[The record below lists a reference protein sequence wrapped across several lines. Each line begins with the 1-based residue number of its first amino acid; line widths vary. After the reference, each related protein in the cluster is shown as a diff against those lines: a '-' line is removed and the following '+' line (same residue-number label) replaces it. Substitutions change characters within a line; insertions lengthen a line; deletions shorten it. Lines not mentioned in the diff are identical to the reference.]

1 MDHGRSTSPR
11 PERATRVAAALFLSF
26 LTVQSAF
33 IVLAPT
39 LPDVAREFGVST
51 GTAGQLRTV
60 AAVAGLVTAL
70 TLAPLGRVLGIRRLL
85 VTGLVAL
92 ATGSIASALAPTF
105 ALLAVGQVI
114 LGMGGAAVLSAGLP
128 AAADW
133 PAREQRTRVLA
144 WTTVGQPAAWVL
156 GMPAVGALSDL
167 GWRWGWI
174 VVPAAAAAA
183 LAVLPCGPS
192 RNAPGPAAIGS
203 AWRDPGVRRWA
214 FGEVMAYAG
223 WGGTLVYAGALL
235 SESYDLGPNAV
246 GLLLGGAAIA
256 YFPGTFAARRRLEGE
271 LGPLLAGLAIALAF
285 GAAALG
291 ALRPSAG
298 VSTGLFALLV
308 LFAGARGI
316 TGSAF
321 GLNAAPEQKV
331 TIGSIRTAATQLGYL
346 AGAAVGGIALD
357 LGGYPVV
364 GLTLAGFFAAA
375 AIPHLRFGFSRR
387 SVRGARRALAPIY
400 DSKAVA
406 LDGSSTASSLSR
418 RAPLPCG
425 G

>member
-1 MDHGRSTSPR
+1 
-11 PERATRVAAALFLSF
+11 ATRIAAGLFLSF

-60 AAVAGLVTAL
+60 AAVAGVATAL
-70 TLAPLGRVLGIRRLL
+70 TLAPLGRVVGIRRLL
-85 VTGLVAL
+85 VTGLGVL
-92 ATGSIASALAPTF
+92 AAGATASALAPTF
-105 ALLAVGQVI
+105 ALLAVGQVT
-114 LGMGGAAVLSAGLP
+114 LGMGGAAVLSAGL
-128 AAADW
+128 AAAGDW

-156 GMPAVGALSDL
+156 GLPAVGALSHL

-192 RNAPGPAAIGS
+192 RNAPASAATGS
-203 AWRDPGVRRWA
+203 AWGDPRVRRWA

-235 SESYDLGPNAV
+235 SETYDLGTSTV
-246 GLLLGGAAIA
+246 GLLLGAAAVA
-256 YFPGTFAARRRLEGE
+256 YFPGTFAARRRLEGDLRAL
-271 LGPLLAGLAIALAF
+271 LGGLAIALAF
-285 GAAALG
+285 GAAAFG
-291 ALRPSAG
+291 ALRPSAF
-298 VSTGLFALLV
+298 VSTGLFAVLILL
-308 LFAGARGI
+308 AGARGI
-316 TGSAF
+316 AGSAF
-321 GLNAAPEQKV
+321 GLNAAPEHKV
-331 TIGSIRTAATQLGYL
+331 TIGSIRAAATQLGYL
-346 AGAAVGGIALD
+346 AGAAAGGIALD

-375 AIPHLRFGFSRR
+375 AVPHLSLGFGRR
-387 SVRGARRALAPIY
+387 PLRGAQRALAPIY
-400 DSKAVA
+400 SEWSGADRELA
-406 LDGSSTASSLSR
+406 LEAGAR
-418 RAPLPCG
+418 PCG